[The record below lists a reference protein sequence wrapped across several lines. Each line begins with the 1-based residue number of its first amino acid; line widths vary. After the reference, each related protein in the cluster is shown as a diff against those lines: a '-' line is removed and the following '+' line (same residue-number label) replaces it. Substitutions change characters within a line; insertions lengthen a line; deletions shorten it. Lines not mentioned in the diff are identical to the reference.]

1 MILHREW
8 DEGGL
13 ETLAGFI
20 VELPDLASKCV
31 EFLVHLRAH
40 LRIPFLEALSDYVS
54 EFDLV
59 SVKRSGDEFVEEVFV
74 RDLNTSRV
82 NPAAFEPF
90 EFEKDESTIRDENIA
105 WNESE
110 PKVIVVVNRL
120 VQVNDL
126 EIHVILLGDDFLD
139 FETS

>member
-1 MILHREW
+1 
-8 DEGGL
+8 
-13 ETLAGFI
+13 
-20 VELPDLASKCV
+20 
-31 EFLVHLRAH
+31 
-40 LRIPFLEALSDYVS
+40 LSDYVS

-74 RDLNTSRV
+74 CDLNTSRV
-82 NPAAFEPF
+82 NPATFEPF
-90 EFEKDESTIRDENIA
+90 EFEKDETTIRDENIA

-139 FETS
+139 FETG

>member
-1 MILHREW
+1 
-8 DEGGL
+8 
-13 ETLAGFI
+13 
-20 VELPDLASKCV
+20 
-31 EFLVHLRAH
+31 
-40 LRIPFLEALSDYVS
+40 LSDYVS

-126 EIHVILLGDDFLD
+126 EIHVILLGDDLLD
-139 FETS
+139 FETG